1 MKFFKNFTLKIVKK
15 KLFYKRSPP
24 NIILIEIT
32 KLFLLLFGVCV
43 CVYNLSNKKNV
54 CICVCGSC
62 LEKYIR
68 VKLQLGPLKQKFLAP
83 RLNPGNY
90 YQIYESEVSHFIVH

>member
-15 KLFYKRSPP
+15 NLFYKGSPP

-43 CVYNLSNKKNV
+43 CVYITYQIKKMCVYVYVGVVLKSILELSCNLALSNKN
-54 CICVCGSC
+54 
-62 LEKYIR
+62 
-68 VKLQLGPLKQKFLAP
+68 F
-83 RLNPGNY
+83 
-90 YQIYESEVSHFIVH
+90 